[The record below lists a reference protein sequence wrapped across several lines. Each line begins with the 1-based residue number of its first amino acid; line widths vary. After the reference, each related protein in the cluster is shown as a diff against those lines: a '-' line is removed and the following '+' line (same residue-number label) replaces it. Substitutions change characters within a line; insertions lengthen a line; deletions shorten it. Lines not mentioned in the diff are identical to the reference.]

1 MSTNGTRGTESRQE
15 NIKPKLNSE
24 SSSGE
29 VKFDLTSNMLD
40 MTKLPPAAMAMLQQ
54 LLATILDKGKAR
66 EVKKE
71 MTKGESGTEVKTD
84 IPESSA

>member
-1 MSTNGTRGTESRQE
+1 
-15 NIKPKLNSE
+15 
-24 SSSGE
+24 
-29 VKFDLTSNMLD
+29 MLD